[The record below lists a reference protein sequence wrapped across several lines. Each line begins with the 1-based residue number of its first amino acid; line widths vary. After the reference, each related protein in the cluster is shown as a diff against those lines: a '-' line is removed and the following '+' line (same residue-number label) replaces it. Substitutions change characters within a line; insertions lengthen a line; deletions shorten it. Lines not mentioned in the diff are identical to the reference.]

1 MFETNGDFGKTRFA
15 DANNS
20 PQDKKSLFCASRIFW
35 HDCNDHYGL
44 TREHGADNH
53 LVLLSIAGCGLLDIE
68 GNRHILKNST
78 TALIPPGKAH
88 SYRCAP
94 GSTWTFYGVHILNNF
109 AGDLIGRIAS
119 ENGRCFT
126 HADPQAG
133 ADLLEHM
140 MLNIKNDAAH
150 CNFRNS
156 LLLSEFLH
164 GLFYLDLTNQDVRKA
179 ASDNKKVGLFEQ
191 ALAYLEQNYAKPIDI
206 DALSSRLFLS
216 PSHFIRIFKQYF
228 AMTPY
233 LYLERYRI
241 LQARILLCQTQM
253 RVSGIAAAVGYKSTS
268 NFILYFKKHIGVT
281 PTAYRKDPKRY
292 EYEVEHFLKQMT
304 YSPLRSGMDSALL

>member
-94 GSTWTFYGVHILNNF
+94 GL
-109 AGDLIGRIAS
+109 
-119 ENGRCFT
+119 
-126 HADPQAG
+126 
-133 ADLLEHM
+133 
-140 MLNIKNDAAH
+140 
-150 CNFRNS
+150 
-156 LLLSEFLH
+156 
-164 GLFYLDLTNQDVRKA
+164 YLDFLRC
-179 ASDNKKVGLFEQ
+179 
-191 ALAYLEQNYAKPIDI
+191 AYPE
-206 DALSSRLFLS
+206 
-216 PSHFIRIFKQYF
+216 
-228 AMTPY
+228 
-233 LYLERYRI
+233 
-241 LQARILLCQTQM
+241 
-253 RVSGIAAAVGYKSTS
+253 
-268 NFILYFKKHIGVT
+268 
-281 PTAYRKDPKRY
+281 
-292 EYEVEHFLKQMT
+292 
-304 YSPLRSGMDSALL
+304 

>member
-1 MFETNGDFGKTRFA
+1 MKRTATSEKRGLRTPITP
-15 DANNS
+15 

-94 GSTWTFYGVHILNNF
+94 GSLDFYGVHILNNF

-119 ENGRCFT
+119 ENGRCLLMPT
-126 HADPQAG
+126 HRPG

-164 GLFYLDLTNQDVRKA
+164 GLFYLDMTNQDVRKA
-179 ASDNKKVGLFEQ
+179 ASDNKRSACSSRRSPIWNKT
-191 ALAYLEQNYAKPIDI
+191 YAKPIDI
-206 DALSSRLFLS
+206 DALSSRLFCLPPILS
-216 PSHFIRIFKQYF
+216 E
-228 AMTPY
+228 Y
-233 LYLERYRI
+233 LNSISL
-241 LQARILLCQTQM
+241 
-253 RVSGIAAAVGYKSTS
+253 
-268 NFILYFKKHIGVT
+268 
-281 PTAYRKDPKRY
+281 
-292 EYEVEHFLKQMT
+292 
-304 YSPLRSGMDSALL
+304 